1 MDETHALGG
10 LYACTRGIAA
20 TTHAELGAAADV
32 DERMTSLL
40 DKLDNI
46 VRAVITLLPARR
58 KFTGDNPETKQ
69 AEFSKLHSAI
79 LRVLRMRDRQ
89 TFEPLLDLQEA
100 SAAFRFHPMANTI
113 LAYVL
118 VATVSGAAGDV
129 VAQSERVSPDDG
141 RRALL
146 ALQRH
151 TAPQSSP
158 EVQQVNQLLTPQR
171 TERRDRDLGEEPSPP
186 PSKRQKAGHGE
197 GTDREHRGPLACAAA
212 GAGPRV
218 NPTVTARRLYTAHSA
233 TQITELEGAEH
244 VAAAVE
250 GRLSTELYDFQV
262 RGVTWMVQRE
272 KLEDVDALRWEHH
285 PLWAPLVGTLGR
297 APLPA
302 ELSALLGGRDPAA
315 MYYNRHTHELR
326 AGGEPPAG
334 AMTVP
339 GGILADEM
347 GLGKTLMTLALHAAH
362 PWPGLHGAADAFEC
376 GEALPQPVGCTLLL
390 VPERLLQQWRTEISL
405 HVVQGEMAVAVYL
418 GAEARMGEEE
428 EARAEHGEQMGE
440 PLKVVR
446 LGGRH
451 VDPGMF
457 AKFGLVLASLETLTR
472 EGKFKKKV
480 VEHATRKQSGTPYQT
495 PLLHTLWWRVVV
507 DEATAGVGHE
517 CWTKSQLMQEI
528 PGRNRWC
535 LTGTPIDKDFTSMGG
550 MLAFLEGKKSPSESE
565 FQAHK
570 LWTEAVEA
578 LRRGTSGD
586 HEVPDWAEPVMSAV
600 LQRVMLR
607 RTKTMVEHE
616 IPTQTS
622 VVKSVHLS
630 EMEKMYYARVIC
642 HIKEDLEA
650 NAPPAGPT
658 PEDIR
663 RYEKLQET
671 LLGRLRGSCIHL
683 QTSLNR
689 DNGASADYLMD
700 VKSGTGW
707 EFDMFFS
714 AILPH
719 KKPTPTKFLEG
730 RSATVRPLRELHKLC
745 IAALRYNLSLEQY
758 FWTHRELADIAGS
771 LADSAEPSRRTLS
784 WDGDLDETWRRLENA
799 AHSTTLVPS
808 AQLLEEAGEVE
819 PHSKTSVQY
828 NELRDAMELELNFA
842 RSLMCRVLRRRHCT
856 WLLTDGEVRRETL
869 RRETEEFEKR
879 KFGEQKTQFNYDFQ
893 GTSVSMMHTF
903 DPMVTSNYD
912 THFWRGHVALE
923 LADRYSEHFAGMY
936 EARRL
941 VVKLISGLIN
951 DDDVSNAERL
961 HRELDSPAAKRKI
974 EKYRGYLNIEFDYE
988 LHEQLQTRG
997 AQFDQLLD
1005 RQASDMRTMRDEWRM
1020 LNTESKN
1027 SFFRRKRELLCKM
1040 AKVRGPP
1047 SRLAGFLTDLTE
1059 GRENAR
1065 RWLERFE
1072 AVPVPTAANDYG
1084 SKITLVLSE
1093 LDRLAPAKVIIVSS
1107 SPDTLAIMMAALE
1120 SSSFGTAWNAQS
1132 KFQSDPE
1139 VQVFCLNGVRDTQ
1152 GLTLTAAQHIFLLDP
1167 LFNPEARKQCYGR
1180 VHRVGQLRE
1189 TVVHHF
1195 LTEGTVERLA
1205 FDQLVGGDL
1214 CAADSNATEA
1224 SPAETRD
1231 ANAKASNIDHVEL
1244 LRQHTQTLLI
1254 KAIQQND
1261 DSGHALLHPHTHS
1274 DEGQHD

>member
-1 MDETHALGG
+1 MSEHSSPMDETHALGG

-707 EFDMFFS
+707 EFDM
-714 AILPH
+714 AARGENGTDL
-719 KKPTPTKFLEG
+719 TEG
-730 RSATVRPLRELHKLC
+730 R
-745 IAALRYNLSLEQY
+745 
-758 FWTHRELADIAGS
+758 
-771 LADSAEPSRRTLS
+771 
-784 WDGDLDETWRRLENA
+784 ENA
-799 AHSTTLVPS
+799 RRWLERFEAVPVPTAANDYGSKITLVLSELDRLAP
-808 AQLLEEAGEVE
+808 AKVLLEEAGEVE

-1040 AKVRGPP
+1040 AK
-1047 SRLAGFLTDLTE
+1047 
-1059 GRENAR
+1059 
-1065 RWLERFE
+1065 
-1072 AVPVPTAANDYG
+1072 
-1084 SKITLVLSE
+1084 
-1093 LDRLAPAKVIIVSS
+1093 IIVSS
-1107 SPDTLAIMMAALE
+1107 SPDTLAIMMVALHERKQRFE

-1214 CAADSNATEA
+1214 CAADSSEQ
-1224 SPAETRD
+1224 
-1231 ANAKASNIDHVEL
+1231 IDIGAPSTV
-1244 LRQHTQTLLI
+1244 
-1254 KAIQQND
+1254 AI
-1261 DSGHALLHPHTHS
+1261 
-1274 DEGQHD
+1274 